1 MAANYCNNCGAQV
14 RGDVRFCPNCGARN
28 QTPNAATFDSDETRV
43 AATTRTPFATV
54 AKHNIAS
61 QPNIIRQS
69 NATDEHIIFSE
80 RPTMLFIGVGYVS
93 VAVAVLF
100 LTIALAYVSAGRIS
114 PLACVAFS
122 LPLLLI
128 PAFQHLRRNSTRYTL
143 TDSKIESSKGL
154 LSHTTRN
161 IPLRNIQNVT
171 VSMTILQRLLNY
183 GDILV
188 DSIGDVNN
196 ATRLHNIQHPRQ
208 RADDILR
215 AQRNW
220 R

>member
-1 MAANYCNNCGAQV
+1 MPATYCIKCGAQMHAES
-14 RGDVRFCPNCGARN
+14 RFCPNCGARN
-28 QTPNAATFDSDETRV
+28 ETINAVTFDSDETRV
-43 AATTRTPFATV
+43 AASRQPFSTV
-54 AKHNIAS
+54 AGQTIAS
-61 QPNIIRQS
+61 QTNAIRPS
-69 NATDEHIIFSE
+69 KTTDERIIFSE
-80 RPTMLFIGVGYVS
+80 RPTMIFIGVGYV
-93 VAVAVLF
+93 VAALAVLF
-100 LTIALAYVSAGRIS
+100 LTIALAYISAGKIS
-114 PLACVAFS
+114 PLACVVFS

-128 PAFQHLRRNSTRYTL
+128 PAFHHLRRNSTRYAL
-143 TDSKIESSKGL
+143 TDSKIEISKGL

-171 VSMTILQRLLNY
+171 VSMTIFQRLFNY

-188 DSIGDVNN
+188 DSIGDLNN
-196 ATRLHNIQHPRQ
+196 ATRMHNIQHPRG